1 MFAKGNPA
9 SSSTKNDGGSSGAGS
24 KGNQGM
30 VFDPCNQNDLLGR
43 RISPGLVAGA
53 RQCVVDDEGQ
63 PLDISS
69 KTAAVVCLAL
79 DSSYQGIHQ
88 LCKQQQAAPAFFM
101 AGEAGGIVEA
111 AQQFEELQLRIHDL
125 MKVCNPGQMTEEQWD
140 AFLDNVM
147 AFNEAENI
155 PNTTTVEEYLCERST
170 MQRQREKQKKL
181 QEEERSPLFSG
192 SPVTTVLTV
201 EQQREQD
208 KKQAATSRNSTK
220 RAVVP
225 SYPPQDTHKV
235 DGDRETRYFREK
247 KARLAVIM

>member
-1 MFAKGNPA
+1 MAGNTFESD
-9 SSSTKNDGGSSGAGS
+9 SSSGSDGS
-24 KGNQGM
+24 KGNQGTA
-30 VFDPCNQNDLLGR
+30 FDPWNHNDLLGR
-43 RISPGLVAGA
+43 RICPGLVADA

-63 PLDISS
+63 PLDISP

-79 DSSYQGIHQ
+79 DSSYQGIHH

-170 MQRQREKQKKL
+170 MQRQREKQKTL

-201 EQQREQD
+201 EQQREQG
-208 KKQAATSRNSTK
+208 KKHASTSRNSTK

-235 DGDRETRYFREK
+235 DGDRETRYFQEK
-247 KARLAVIM
+247 KARLTVIM